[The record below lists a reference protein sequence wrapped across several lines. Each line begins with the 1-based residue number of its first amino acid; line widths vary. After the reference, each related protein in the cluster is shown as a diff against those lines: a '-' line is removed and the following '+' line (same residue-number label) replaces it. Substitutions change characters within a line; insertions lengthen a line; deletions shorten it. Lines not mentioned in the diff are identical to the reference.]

1 MIFFSFS
8 RFFHFVAI
16 FFIFRDFFIFRRFFT
31 PLSYK
36 LAILGQLNT
45 MSIILEEIPQFVVH
59 LYVLYVISGH
69 AEQESVKSVQSGWT
83 PIGTNYTQINESF
96 DSEGIFIDWK
106 FDFFIHFSF
115 EFAMSAR
122 KIVMVKLLLSIKS
135 FCGDFSNYKRTTLEL
150 HKSGDDEGETKS
162 SSWQCRNFSKLMMM
176 TAQWTDTITQLMF
189 FSARAMVCIWAVTN
203 MSASGRGL
211 WIDYTLM
218 SIIKTVAFFLIYDVS
233 KSDKF
238 SDLAK
243 SWIGMSTSGYK
254 KYTLVPD
261 YTFGDPERKIDQW
274 LPLLSYFTYNLG
286 SNYMVTI
293 LNYSL
298 TILEFGWFHSRCKD
312 YFSDKLD
319 PILLLVVSFF
329 FATQTFLLYKLAVV
343 FDDECGDEVIQQEG
357 LDESDDNEVSEAL
370 LSKISND
377 QSKSIEMKQLKQD
390 IEDALESDESEK
402 IDPVEE
408 NKVRVVDLR
417 SVGLKPRSVSFK

>member
-1 MIFFSFS
+1 VIFFSFS

-150 HKSGDDEGETKS
+150 HKSGATKEK
-162 SSWQCRNFSKLMMM
+162 QK
-176 TAQWTDTITQLMF
+176 
-189 FSARAMVCIWAVTN
+189 VV
-203 MSASGRGL
+203 RGN
-211 WIDYTLM
+211 
-218 SIIKTVAFFLIYDVS
+218 A
-233 KSDKF
+233 
-238 SDLAK
+238 
-243 SWIGMSTSGYK
+243 
-254 KYTLVPD
+254 
-261 YTFGDPERKIDQW
+261 E
-274 LPLLSYFTYNLG
+274 
-286 SNYMVTI
+286 
-293 LNYSL
+293 
-298 TILEFGWFHSRCKD
+298 
-312 YFSDKLD
+312 
-319 PILLLVVSFF
+319 
-329 FATQTFLLYKLAVV
+329 
-343 FDDECGDEVIQQEG
+343 
-357 LDESDDNEVSEAL
+357 
-370 LSKISND
+370 ISVN
-377 QSKSIEMKQLKQD
+377 
-390 IEDALESDESEK
+390 
-402 IDPVEE
+402 
-408 NKVRVVDLR
+408 
-417 SVGLKPRSVSFK
+417 